1 MTRFFLFPIFVSNN
15 LIMTKLK
22 KFKETVPPWMNLSL
36 IDVLEMIDPS
46 NTNKFLPMLTNI
58 VDSSFKN
65 RVGNWKEDTIEFIR
79 RIETIAPHLKGT
91 FDISDPSLIYSF
103 WTLLER
109 IPNNELDSLV
119 DFIEMYEK
127 HQITGVDI
135 NQIKTLNEIESVINL
150 INIKNIGK
158 EFSKQ
163 TYVDLDTEKWLV
175 IRPLTYESSLKYGA
189 HTKWCT
195 AAKSNPYQF
204 FRYTEEA
211 VLIYCINKETG
222 YKLAFHMFREGNKFY
237 DISFWNSVDDRIDS
251 LSAEIDFDVYQLI
264 KNIYT
269 SSETK
274 TNKELGGE
282 YWTQSYGLHMKEDEQ
297 SPIPLGD
304 RNVVRRVRDLVVT
317 LDEPTNDQ
325 TDWTEYVEY
334 GGG

>member
-1 MTRFFLFPIFVSNN
+1 
-15 LIMTKLK
+15 MTKLK
-22 KFKETVPPWMNLSL
+22 KFKETVPSWMKLSL

-65 RVGNWKEDTIEFIR
+65 RVGNWGEDTIEFIR
-79 RIETIAPHLKGT
+79 RIETISPHLKGT
-91 FDISDPSLIYSF
+91 FDVSDPSLVYSF
-103 WTLLER
+103 WALLER

-135 NQIKTLNEIESVINL
+135 NQVKTLNEIESVINL

-204 FRYTEEA
+204 FRYTEEG
-211 VLIYCINKETG
+211 VLVYCINKETG

-237 DISFWNSVDDRIDS
+237 DISFWNSIDERIDS

-274 TNKELGGE
+274 TNLQLGGE
-282 YWTQSYGLHMKEDEQ
+282 YWVQSHDLHMKEDEQ

-304 RNVVRRVRDLVVT
+304 GHVNRRVRNEVT
-317 LDEPTNDQ
+317 ITIDEPTNGQ
-325 TDWTEYVEY
+325 HGWSEYVEY

>member
-1 MTRFFLFPIFVSNN
+1 
-15 LIMTKLK
+15 MTKLK

-65 RVGNWKEDTIEFIR
+65 RVGNWGEDTIEFIR
-79 RIETIAPHLKGT
+79 RIETISPHLKGT
-91 FDISDPSLIYSF
+91 FDVSDPSLVYSF
-103 WTLLER
+103 WALLER

-119 DFIEMYEK
+119 DFIELYEK
-127 HQITGVDI
+127 HQIPGVDI
-135 NQIKTLNEIESVINL
+135 NQIKTLNEIESVVNL

-204 FRYTEEA
+204 FRYTEEG
-211 VLIYCINKETG
+211 VLVYCINKETG
-222 YKLAFHMFREGNKFY
+222 YKLAFHMFKEGNKFY

-304 RNVVRRVRDLVVT
+304 GHVNRRVRNEVT
-317 LDEPTNDQ
+317 ITIDEPTNGQ
-325 TDWTEYVEY
+325 PGWSEYVEY

>member
-1 MTRFFLFPIFVSNN
+1 
-15 LIMTKLK
+15 MTKLK
-22 KFKETVPPWMNLSL
+22 KFKETVPPWMSLSL

-46 NTNKFLPMLTNI
+46 KTNKFLPMLTNI

-65 RVGNWKEDTIEFIR
+65 RVGNWGDDTIEFIH
-79 RIETIAPHLKGT
+79 RIETISPHLKGT
-91 FDISDPSLIYSF
+91 FDVSDPSLVYSF
-103 WTLLER
+103 WALLER

-119 DFIEMYEK
+119 DFIELYEK
-127 HQITGVDI
+127 HQIPGVDI
-135 NQIKTLNEIESVINL
+135 NQIKTLNEIESVVNL

-195 AAKSNPYQF
+195 AAKNNPYQF
-204 FRYTEEA
+204 FRYTKEG
-211 VLIYCINKETG
+211 VLVYCINKETG
-222 YKLAFHMFREGNKFY
+222 YKLAFHMFKDGNKFY
-237 DISFWNSVDDRIDS
+237 DISFWNSIDERIDS

-274 TNKELGGE
+274 TNLQLGGE
-282 YWTQSYGLHMKEDEQ
+282 YWVQSHDLHMKEDELA
-297 SPIPLGD
+297 PIPLGD
-304 RNVVRRVRDLVVT
+304 GHVNRRVRNEDTVT
-317 LDEPTNDQ
+317 IDEPTNGQ
-325 TDWTEYVEY
+325 PDWSEYMEY

>member
-1 MTRFFLFPIFVSNN
+1 
-15 LIMTKLK
+15 MTKLK
-22 KFKETVPPWMNLSL
+22 KFKETVPPWMSLSL

-46 NTNKFLPMLTNI
+46 KTNKFLPMLTNI

-65 RVGNWKEDTIEFIR
+65 RVGNWGDDTIEFIH
-79 RIETIAPHLKGT
+79 RIETISPHLKGT
-91 FDISDPSLIYSF
+91 FDVSDPSLVYSF
-103 WTLLER
+103 WALLER

-119 DFIEMYEK
+119 DFIELYEK
-127 HQITGVDI
+127 HQIPGVDI
-135 NQIKTLNEIESVINL
+135 NQIKTLNEIESVVNL

-195 AAKSNPYQF
+195 AAKNNPYQF
-204 FRYTEEA
+204 FRYTKEG
-211 VLIYCINKETG
+211 VLVYCINKETG
-222 YKLAFHMFREGNKFY
+222 YKLAFHMFKDGNKFY
-237 DISFWNSVDDRIDS
+237 DISFWNSIDERIDS

-274 TNKELGGE
+274 TNLQLGGE
-282 YWTQSYGLHMKEDEQ
+282 YWVQSHDLHMKEDDME
-297 SPIPLGD
+297 PIPLGD
-304 RNVVRRVRDLVVT
+304 GHINRRVRNEVT
-317 LDEPTNDQ
+317 VTIDEPTNGQ
-325 TDWTEYVEY
+325 PDWTEYMEY

>member
-1 MTRFFLFPIFVSNN
+1 
-15 LIMTKLK
+15 MTKLK
-22 KFKETVPPWMNLSL
+22 KFKETAPSWMKLSL

-282 YWTQSYGLHMKEDEQ
+282 YWTQSYGLHMKEEEQ

>member
-1 MTRFFLFPIFVSNN
+1 
-15 LIMTKLK
+15 MTKLK
-22 KFKETVPPWMNLSL
+22 KFKETVPPWMSLSL

-46 NTNKFLPMLTNI
+46 KTNKFLPMLTNI

-65 RVGNWKEDTIEFIR
+65 RVGNWGDDTIEFIH
-79 RIETIAPHLKGT
+79 RIETISPHLKGT
-91 FDISDPSLIYSF
+91 FDVSDPSLVYSF
-103 WTLLER
+103 WALLER

-119 DFIEMYEK
+119 DFIELYEK
-127 HQITGVDI
+127 HQIPGVDI
-135 NQIKTLNEIESVINL
+135 NQIKTLNEIESVVNL

-195 AAKSNPYQF
+195 AAKNNPYQF
-204 FRYTEEA
+204 FRYTKEG
-211 VLIYCINKETG
+211 VLVYCINKETG
-222 YKLAFHMFREGNKFY
+222 YKLAFHMFKDGNKFY
-237 DISFWNSVDDRIDS
+237 DISFWNSIDERIDS

-274 TNKELGGE
+274 TNLQLGGE
-282 YWTQSYGLHMKEDEQ
+282 YWVQSHDLHMKEDEQ

-304 RNVVRRVRDLVVT
+304 GHVNRRVRNEVT
-317 LDEPTNDQ
+317 VTIDEPTNGQ
-325 TDWTEYVEY
+325 PEWSEYVEY

>member
-1 MTRFFLFPIFVSNN
+1 
-15 LIMTKLK
+15 MTKLK

-65 RVGNWKEDTIEFIR
+65 RVGNWGEDTIEFIR
-79 RIETIAPHLKGT
+79 RIETISPHLKGT
-91 FDISDPSLIYSF
+91 FDVSDPSLVYSF
-103 WTLLER
+103 WALLER

-119 DFIEMYEK
+119 DFIELYEK
-127 HQITGVDI
+127 HQIPGVDI
-135 NQIKTLNEIESVINL
+135 NQIKTLNEIESVVNL

-195 AAKSNPYQF
+195 AAKNNPYQF
-204 FRYTEEA
+204 FRYTEEG
-211 VLIYCINKETG
+211 VLVYCINKETG

-237 DISFWNSVDDRIDS
+237 DISFWNSIDERIDS

-304 RNVVRRVRDLVVT
+304 GHVNRRVRNEVT
-317 LDEPTNDQ
+317 VTIDEPTNGQ
-325 TDWTEYVEY
+325 PEWSEYVEY

>member
-1 MTRFFLFPIFVSNN
+1 
-15 LIMTKLK
+15 
-22 KFKETVPPWMNLSL
+22 
-36 IDVLEMIDPS
+36 
-46 NTNKFLPMLTNI
+46 
-58 VDSSFKN
+58 
-65 RVGNWKEDTIEFIR
+65 
-79 RIETIAPHLKGT
+79 
-91 FDISDPSLIYSF
+91 
-103 WTLLER
+103 
-109 IPNNELDSLV
+109 
-119 DFIEMYEK
+119 MYEK

-222 YKLAFHMFREGNKFY
+222 YKLAFHMFRDGNKFY
-237 DISFWNSVDDRIDS
+237 DISFWNSVDERIDS

-282 YWTQSYGLHMKEDEQ
+282 YWAQSYGLHMKEDELA
-297 SPIPLGD
+297 PIPLG
-304 RNVVRRVRDLVVT
+304 VVHVNRRVRDLVVT
-317 LDEPTNDQ
+317 LDEPTND
-325 TDWTEYVEY
+325 
-334 GGG
+334 

>member
-1 MTRFFLFPIFVSNN
+1 
-15 LIMTKLK
+15 MTKLK

-65 RVGNWKEDTIEFIR
+65 RVGNWGEDTIEFIR
-79 RIETIAPHLKGT
+79 RIETISPHLKGT
-91 FDISDPSLIYSF
+91 FDVSDPSLVYSF
-103 WTLLER
+103 WALLER

-119 DFIEMYEK
+119 DFIELYEK
-127 HQITGVDI
+127 HQIPGVDI
-135 NQIKTLNEIESVINL
+135 NQIKTLNEIESVVNL

-204 FRYTEEA
+204 FRYTEEG
-211 VLIYCINKETG
+211 VLVYCINKETG

-237 DISFWNSVDDRIDS
+237 DISFWNSIDERIDS

-304 RNVVRRVRDLVVT
+304 GHVNRRVRNEVT
-317 LDEPTNDQ
+317 ITIDEPTNGQ
-325 TDWTEYVEY
+325 HGWSEYVEY

>member
-1 MTRFFLFPIFVSNN
+1 
-15 LIMTKLK
+15 MTKLK
-22 KFKETVPPWMNLSL
+22 KLKETVPPWMNLSL

-222 YKLAFHMFREGNKFY
+222 YKLAFHMFRDGNKFY

-304 RNVVRRVRDLVVT
+304 RTVNRRVRDLVVT

>member
-1 MTRFFLFPIFVSNN
+1 
-15 LIMTKLK
+15 MTKLK

-65 RVGNWKEDTIEFIR
+65 RVGNWGEDTIEFIR
-79 RIETIAPHLKGT
+79 RIETISPHLKGT
-91 FDISDPSLIYSF
+91 FDVSDPSLVYSF
-103 WTLLER
+103 WALLER

-119 DFIEMYEK
+119 DFIELYEK
-127 HQITGVDI
+127 HQIPGVDI
-135 NQIKTLNEIESVINL
+135 NQIKTLNEIESVVNL

-222 YKLAFHMFREGNKFY
+222 YKLAFHMFKEGNKFY

-304 RNVVRRVRDLVVT
+304 GHVNRRVMNEVT
-317 LDEPTNDQ
+317 ITIDEPTNGQ
-325 TDWTEYVEY
+325 PGWSEYVEY

>member
-1 MTRFFLFPIFVSNN
+1 
-15 LIMTKLK
+15 MTKLK
-22 KFKETVPPWMNLSL
+22 KFKETAPSWMKLSL

-65 RVGNWKEDTIEFIR
+65 RVGNWKEDTIEFIH
-79 RIETIAPHLKGT
+79 RIETISPHLKGA
-91 FDISDPSLIYSF
+91 FDVSDPSLVYSF
-103 WTLLER
+103 WALLER

-119 DFIEMYEK
+119 DFIELYEK
-127 HQITGVDI
+127 HQIPGVDI
-135 NQIKTLNEIESVINL
+135 NQIKTLNEIESVVNL

-195 AAKSNPYQF
+195 AAKNNPYQF
-204 FRYTEEA
+204 FRYTEHG
-211 VLIYCINKETG
+211 VLVYCINKETG
-222 YKLAFHMFREGNKFY
+222 YKLAFHMFRDGNKFY
-237 DISFWNSVDDRIDS
+237 DISFWNSIDERIDS

-269 SSETK
+269 SLETK

-282 YWTQSYGLHMKEDEQ
+282 YWAQSHDLHMKEDETE
-297 SPIPLGD
+297 PIPLGEGHPI
-304 RNVVRRVRDLVVT
+304 RNVNRRVRDLVVT
-317 LDEPTNDQ
+317 IDEPTNDQ
-325 TDWTEYVEY
+325 PDWSEYVEY

>member
-1 MTRFFLFPIFVSNN
+1 
-15 LIMTKLK
+15 MTKLK

-79 RIETIAPHLKGT
+79 RIETIAPHLQGT

-135 NQIKTLNEIESVINL
+135 NQVKTLNEIESVINL

-222 YKLAFHMFREGNKFY
+222 YKLAFHMFKEGNKFY

-297 SPIPLGD
+297 SPIPLEDGPN
-304 RNVVRRVRDLVVT
+304 RAVVNRRVRDLVVT

-325 TDWTEYVEY
+325 TDWTEY

>member
-1 MTRFFLFPIFVSNN
+1 
-15 LIMTKLK
+15 MTKLK
-22 KFKETVPPWMNLSL
+22 KFKETVPPWMSLSL

-46 NTNKFLPMLTNI
+46 KTNKFLPMLTNI

-65 RVGNWKEDTIEFIR
+65 RVGNWGDDTIEFIH
-79 RIETIAPHLKGT
+79 RIETISPHLKGT
-91 FDISDPSLIYSF
+91 FDVSDPSLVYSF
-103 WTLLER
+103 WALLER

-135 NQIKTLNEIESVINL
+135 NQVKTLNEIESVINL

-175 IRPLTYESSLKYGA
+175 IRPLTYDSSLKYGA
-189 HTKWCT
+189 HTKGCT
-195 AAKSNPYQF
+195 AAKNNPYQF
-204 FRYTEEA
+204 FRYTEEG
-211 VLIYCINKETG
+211 VLVYCINKETG

-237 DISFWNSVDDRIDS
+237 DISFWNSIDERIDS

-282 YWTQSYGLHMKEDEQ
+282 YWVQSHDLHMKEDEQ

-304 RNVVRRVRDLVVT
+304 GHVNRRVRNEVT
-317 LDEPTNDQ
+317 VTIDEPTNGQ
-325 TDWTEYVEY
+325 PGWSEYVEY

>member
-1 MTRFFLFPIFVSNN
+1 
-15 LIMTKLK
+15 MTKLK
-22 KFKETVPPWMNLSL
+22 KFKETVPPWMSLSL

-46 NTNKFLPMLTNI
+46 KTNKFLPMLTNI

-65 RVGNWKEDTIEFIR
+65 RVGNWGDDTIEFIH
-79 RIETIAPHLKGT
+79 RIETISPHLKGT
-91 FDISDPSLIYSF
+91 FDVSDPSLVYSF
-103 WTLLER
+103 WALLER

-119 DFIEMYEK
+119 DFIELYEK
-127 HQITGVDI
+127 HQIPGVDI
-135 NQIKTLNEIESVINL
+135 NQIKTLNEIESVVNL

-195 AAKSNPYQF
+195 AAKNNPYQF
-204 FRYTEEA
+204 FRYTEEG
-211 VLIYCINKETG
+211 VLVYCINKETG
-222 YKLAFHMFREGNKFY
+222 YKLAFHMFKDGNKFY
-237 DISFWNSVDDRIDS
+237 DISFWNSIDERIDS

-282 YWTQSYGLHMKEDEQ
+282 YWVQSHDLHMKEDEQ

-304 RNVVRRVRDLVVT
+304 GHVNRRVRNEVT
-317 LDEPTNDQ
+317 VTIDEPTNGQ
-325 TDWTEYVEY
+325 PEWSEYVEY

>member
-1 MTRFFLFPIFVSNN
+1 M
-15 LIMTKLK
+15 
-22 KFKETVPPWMNLSL
+22 
-36 IDVLEMIDPS
+36 
-46 NTNKFLPMLTNI
+46 
-58 VDSSFKN
+58 
-65 RVGNWKEDTIEFIR
+65 
-79 RIETIAPHLKGT
+79 
-91 FDISDPSLIYSF
+91 
-103 WTLLER
+103 
-109 IPNNELDSLV
+109 
-119 DFIEMYEK
+119 
-127 HQITGVDI
+127 
-135 NQIKTLNEIESVINL
+135 
-150 INIKNIGK
+150 
-158 EFSKQ
+158 
-163 TYVDLDTEKWLV
+163 V

-204 FRYTEEA
+204 FRYTEEG
-211 VLIYCINKETG
+211 VLVYCINKETG

-237 DISFWNSVDDRIDS
+237 DISFWNSIDERIDS

-282 YWTQSYGLHMKEDEQ
+282 YWTQSYGLHMKEEEQ

>member
-1 MTRFFLFPIFVSNN
+1 
-15 LIMTKLK
+15 MTKLK
-22 KFKETVPPWMNLSL
+22 KFKETVPPWMSLSL

-135 NQIKTLNEIESVINL
+135 NQVKTLNEIESVINL

-282 YWTQSYGLHMKEDEQ
+282 YWTQSYGLHMKEEEQ

-317 LDEPTNDQ
+317 IDEPTNGQ
-325 TDWTEYVEY
+325 PDWTEYMEY

>member
-1 MTRFFLFPIFVSNN
+1 
-15 LIMTKLK
+15 MTKLK
-22 KFKETVPPWMNLSL
+22 KFKETAPSWMKLSL

-135 NQIKTLNEIESVINL
+135 NQVKTLNEIESVINL

-222 YKLAFHMFREGNKFY
+222 YKLAFHMFRDGNKFY

-282 YWTQSYGLHMKEDEQ
+282 YWAQSYGLHMKEDEQ

-304 RNVVRRVRDLVVT
+304 RTVVRRVRDLVVT

>member
-1 MTRFFLFPIFVSNN
+1 
-15 LIMTKLK
+15 MTKLK

-65 RVGNWKEDTIEFIR
+65 KVGNWKEDTIEFIR

-222 YKLAFHMFREGNKFY
+222 YKLAFHMFRDGNKFY

-282 YWTQSYGLHMKEDEQ
+282 YWVQSYDLHMKEDEVAPM
-297 SPIPLGD
+297 PILLGD
-304 RNVVRRVRDLVVT
+304 RIVNRRVRNEVT
-317 LDEPTNDQ
+317 VTIDEPTND
-325 TDWTEYVEY
+325 
-334 GGG
+334 

>member
-1 MTRFFLFPIFVSNN
+1 
-15 LIMTKLK
+15 MTKLK
-22 KFKETVPPWMNLSL
+22 KFKETVPPWMSLSL

-46 NTNKFLPMLTNI
+46 KTNKFLPMLTNI

-65 RVGNWKEDTIEFIR
+65 RVGNWGDDTIEFIH
-79 RIETIAPHLKGT
+79 RIETISPHLKGT
-91 FDISDPSLIYSF
+91 FDVSDPSLVYSF
-103 WTLLER
+103 WALLER

-119 DFIEMYEK
+119 DFIELYEK
-127 HQITGVDI
+127 HQIPGVDI
-135 NQIKTLNEIESVINL
+135 NQIKTLNEIESVVNL

-204 FRYTEEA
+204 FRYTEEG
-211 VLIYCINKETG
+211 VLVYCINKETG
-222 YKLAFHMFREGNKFY
+222 YKLAFHMFKDGNKFY
-237 DISFWNSVDDRIDS
+237 DISFWNSIDERIDS

-274 TNKELGGE
+274 TNLQLGGE
-282 YWTQSYGLHMKEDEQ
+282 YWVQSHDLHMKEDELA
-297 SPIPLGD
+297 PIPLGD
-304 RNVVRRVRDLVVT
+304 GHVNRRVRNEDTVT
-317 LDEPTNDQ
+317 IDEPTNGQ
-325 TDWTEYVEY
+325 PDWSEYMEY

>member
-1 MTRFFLFPIFVSNN
+1 
-15 LIMTKLK
+15 MTKLK
-22 KFKETVPPWMNLSL
+22 KFKETVPSWMKLSL

-135 NQIKTLNEIESVINL
+135 NQVKTLNEIESVVNL

-163 TYVDLDTEKWLV
+163 TFVDLDTEKWLV

-204 FRYTEEA
+204 FRYTEHG
-211 VLIYCINKETG
+211 VLVYCINKETG
-222 YKLAFHMFREGNKFY
+222 YKLAFHMFKDGNKFY
-237 DISFWNSVDDRIDS
+237 DISFWNSIDDRIDS
-251 LSAEIDFDVYQLI
+251 LSAEIDFDVYHLI

-282 YWTQSYGLHMKEDEQ
+282 YWVQSHDLHMKEDEME
-297 SPIPLGD
+297 PILLENEPN
-304 RNVVRRVRDLVVT
+304 RTRVNRRVIDLAVT
-317 LDEPTNDQ
+317 IDEPTNGQ
-325 TDWTEYVEY
+325 PDWSEYVEY

>member
-1 MTRFFLFPIFVSNN
+1 
-15 LIMTKLK
+15 MTKLK
-22 KFKETVPPWMNLSL
+22 KFKETVPPWMSLSL

-46 NTNKFLPMLTNI
+46 KTNKFLPMLTNI

-65 RVGNWKEDTIEFIR
+65 RVGNWGDDTIEFIH
-79 RIETIAPHLKGT
+79 RIETISPHLKGT
-91 FDISDPSLIYSF
+91 FDVSDPSLVYSF
-103 WTLLER
+103 WALLER

-119 DFIEMYEK
+119 DFIELYEK
-127 HQITGVDI
+127 HQIPGVDI
-135 NQIKTLNEIESVINL
+135 NQIKTLNEIESVVNL

-204 FRYTEEA
+204 FRYTEEG
-211 VLIYCINKETG
+211 VLVYCINKETG
-222 YKLAFHMFREGNKFY
+222 YKLAFHMFKDGNKFY
-237 DISFWNSVDDRIDS
+237 DISFWNSIDERIDS

-282 YWTQSYGLHMKEDEQ
+282 YWVQSHDLHMKEDELAP
-297 SPIPLGD
+297 PIDDGPN
-304 RNVVRRVRDLVVT
+304 RAVVNRRVRNMDTIT
-317 LDEPTNDQ
+317 LDEDFEQQFDLNEPM
-325 TDWTEYVEY
+325 EY

>member
-1 MTRFFLFPIFVSNN
+1 
-15 LIMTKLK
+15 MTKLK
-22 KFKETVPPWMNLSL
+22 KFKETVPPWMSLSL

-46 NTNKFLPMLTNI
+46 KTNKFLPMLTNI

-65 RVGNWKEDTIEFIR
+65 RVGNWGDDTIEFIH
-79 RIETIAPHLKGT
+79 RIETISPHLKGT
-91 FDISDPSLIYSF
+91 FDVSDPSLVYSF
-103 WTLLER
+103 WALLER

-119 DFIEMYEK
+119 DFIELYEK
-127 HQITGVDI
+127 HQIPGVDI
-135 NQIKTLNEIESVINL
+135 NQIKTLNEIESVVNI

-195 AAKSNPYQF
+195 AAKNNPYQF
-204 FRYTEEA
+204 FRYTKEG
-211 VLIYCINKETG
+211 VLVYCINKETG
-222 YKLAFHMFREGNKFY
+222 YKLAFHMFKDGNKFY
-237 DISFWNSVDDRIDS
+237 DISFWNSIDERIDS

-282 YWTQSYGLHMKEDEQ
+282 YWVQSHDLHMKEDEV

-304 RNVVRRVRDLVVT
+304 GHVNRRVRNEVT
-317 LDEPTNDQ
+317 VTIDEPTNGQ
-325 TDWTEYVEY
+325 PEWSEYVEY

>member
-1 MTRFFLFPIFVSNN
+1 
-15 LIMTKLK
+15 MTKLK
-22 KFKETVPPWMNLSL
+22 KFKETAPSWMKLSL

-135 NQIKTLNEIESVINL
+135 NQVKTLNEIESVINL

-222 YKLAFHMFREGNKFY
+222 YKLAFHMFRDGNKFY

>member
-1 MTRFFLFPIFVSNN
+1 
-15 LIMTKLK
+15 
-22 KFKETVPPWMNLSL
+22 MNLSL

-135 NQIKTLNEIESVINL
+135 NQVKTLNEIESVINL

-222 YKLAFHMFREGNKFY
+222 YKLAFHMFRDGNKFY

-297 SPIPLGD
+297 SPIPLEDGPN
-304 RNVVRRVRDLVVT
+304 RAVVNRRVRDLVVT

-325 TDWTEYVEY
+325 PGWSEYVEY

>member
-1 MTRFFLFPIFVSNN
+1 
-15 LIMTKLK
+15 MTKLK
-22 KFKETVPPWMNLSL
+22 KFKETVPSWMKLSL

-65 RVGNWKEDTIEFIR
+65 RVGNWREDTIEFIH
-79 RIETIAPHLKGT
+79 RIETISPHLKGT
-91 FDISDPSLIYSF
+91 FDVSDPSLVYSF
-103 WTLLER
+103 WALLER

-119 DFIEMYEK
+119 DFIELYEK
-127 HQITGVDI
+127 HQIPGVDI
-135 NQIKTLNEIESVINL
+135 NQIKTLNEIESVVNL

-237 DISFWNSVDDRIDS
+237 DISFWNSIDERIDS

-274 TNKELGGE
+274 TNLQLGGE
-282 YWTQSYGLHMKEDEQ
+282 YWVQSHDLHMKEDELA
-297 SPIPLGD
+297 PIPLGD
-304 RNVVRRVRDLVVT
+304 GHVNRRVRNEDTVT
-317 LDEPTNDQ
+317 IDEPTNGQ
-325 TDWTEYVEY
+325 PDWSEYMEY

>member
-1 MTRFFLFPIFVSNN
+1 
-15 LIMTKLK
+15 MTKLK
-22 KFKETVPPWMNLSL
+22 KFKETAPSWMKLSL

-65 RVGNWKEDTIEFIR
+65 RVGHWKEDTIEFIR

-135 NQIKTLNEIESVINL
+135 NQIKNLNEIESVINL

-222 YKLAFHMFREGNKFY
+222 YKLAFHMFRDGNKFY